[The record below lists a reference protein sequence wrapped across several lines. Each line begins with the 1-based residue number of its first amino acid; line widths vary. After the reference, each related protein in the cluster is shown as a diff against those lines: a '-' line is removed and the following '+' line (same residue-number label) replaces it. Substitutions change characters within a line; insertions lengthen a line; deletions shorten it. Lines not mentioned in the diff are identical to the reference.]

1 MYAGS
6 GHFRPRET
14 AGRRDKKRTP
24 YLQQPAGTL
33 SQVWTFGSKE
43 KDLRSRLIRTR
54 HVGNLEDRFL
64 LTSGPYRSARQ
75 SSGSDLSEHGPLP
88 TIRAPSALLKKSR
101 GRDNRASILARNRDP
116 IAYER
121 ARIKIS
127 AATTT
132 VARTAK
138 YPDPKWNCSAT
149 NFFATGFLGRLGENG
164 VTRGR

>member
-1 MYAGS
+1 MGFAVQLKPADALDPTDSSSSVCGPSLFRARPSVPNPKPPLGSNLLSDRSVPVAACRQGVLDRLENAGS

-54 HVGNLEDRFL
+54 HVGNLEDRLL

-75 SSGSDLSEHGPLP
+75 SSGSDL
-88 TIRAPSALLKKSR
+88 
-101 GRDNRASILARNRDP
+101 
-116 IAYER
+116 
-121 ARIKIS
+121 
-127 AATTT
+127 
-132 VARTAK
+132 
-138 YPDPKWNCSAT
+138 
-149 NFFATGFLGRLGENG
+149 
-164 VTRGR
+164 